1 MNIITNKDQVFYFC
15 KKEYHE
21 KEKDNV
27 PEDDIAY
34 YGWSNNMNLDFGSYI
49 RGYKYAQ
56 KQLIMNLEIV
66 MAEIIFKIRYAIH

>member
-1 MNIITNKDQVFYFC
+1 MNIITDKDQVFYFC

-49 RGYKYAQ
+49 G
-56 KQLIMNLEIV
+56 
-66 MAEIIFKIRYAIH
+66 IFSKCP